1 MFRTRE
7 EIRESQK
14 AVPNFKITDH
24 RQAEILANMFYAA
37 CSWIGGLENI
47 TYDYAEDDEEYINA
61 VEQLEDHEALVGDIE
76 AMCLTG
82 FYGCGIEGPQYPYQK
97 HYNLA
102 GNDFIH
108 RCAEAVVTAMGH

>member
-1 MFRTRE
+1 MFRTLE
-7 EIRESQK
+7 ELRDARK
-14 AVPNFKITDH
+14 AVPALEIRDE
-24 RQAEILANMFYAA
+24 RQAEILANMYYAA

-47 TYDYAEDDEEYINA
+47 TYDYPEDDEEYINA
-61 VEQLEDHEALVGDIE
+61 IEQLEDHEALVGEVE

-102 GNDFIH
+102 GNAFIH
-108 RCAEAVVTAMGH
+108 RCAEAVVTAMGR